1 MKRALN
7 VLSLFLALALITTP
21 ALAGSGNINAALG
34 QRALNES
41 DYDPVDQQPF
51 LGATVDWDVDWPVD
65 LAGGLYFSSKEDS
78 ISSTD
83 VTASLVEATF
93 GVMKTWEPAGRI
105 RPFIG
110 GGLGFVRVEAE
121 VDGPLSMDEDDTG
134 AALYSEGGVYWKL
147 TPAFN
152 LGVHGRF
159 MTAPGIELAGE
170 SFDTS
175 YFQVGLLAGWAWSTK

>member
-7 VLSLFLALALITTP
+7 VFSLFLALALITTP
-21 ALAGSGNINAALG
+21 VLAGGNVNMALG

-51 LGATVDWDVDWPVD
+51 VGATVDFDVDWPIN
-65 LAGGLYFSSKEDS
+65 LAGGLYFSSKDDS
-78 ISSTD
+78 ISGTD
-83 VTASLVEATF
+83 VNASLVEATF

-105 RPFIG
+105 RPFVG
-110 GGLGFVRVEAE
+110 GGLGIVRVEAE
-121 VDGPLSMDEDDTG
+121 VDGPFSMDEDDTG
-134 AALYSEGGVYWKL
+134 AGLYSEGGVYWKL

-175 YFQVGLLAGWAWSTK
+175 YFQVGLLAGWAFSNK